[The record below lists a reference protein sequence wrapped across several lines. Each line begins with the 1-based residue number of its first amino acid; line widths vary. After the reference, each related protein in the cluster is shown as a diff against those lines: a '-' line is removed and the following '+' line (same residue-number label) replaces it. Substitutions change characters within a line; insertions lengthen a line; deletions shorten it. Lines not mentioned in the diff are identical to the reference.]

1 MGGCTLSHTI
11 CMTSDGGYEWIEKE
25 KGEGPVGRIYR
36 ALYEER
42 KLIGVSALILALGL
56 LIGYVNA
63 EEIHQLLRRS
73 GMYDALEQMVQR
85 IHENPDFLST
95 FGLIFFNNAR
105 AAVTTMGLG
114 IFLGIYPVLML
125 MANGMLL
132 GVILHQAS
140 LETGIHPL
148 VLLVTKVLPHGILE
162 LPAIILAA
170 AYGMRLGITLFR
182 WLVSFLV
189 PNQRG
194 ARVREWRRLFDR
206 IPAAVAMVILLLVAA
221 AAIEPL
227 LILTVG
233 TGGGMG

>member
-1 MGGCTLSHTI
+1 M
-11 CMTSDGGYEWIEKE
+11 
-25 KGEGPVGRIYR
+25 
-36 ALYEER
+36 
-42 KLIGVSALILALGL
+42 
-56 LIGYVNA
+56 IGYVNA

-140 LETGIHPL
+140 LG
-148 VLLVTKVLPHGILE
+148 
-162 LPAIILAA
+162 
-170 AYGMRLGITLFR
+170 
-182 WLVSFLV
+182 
-189 PNQRG
+189 
-194 ARVREWRRLFDR
+194 EWESIR
-206 IPAAVAMVILLLVAA
+206 
-221 AAIEPL
+221 
-227 LILTVG
+227 
-233 TGGGMG
+233 